1 MTESTGSETRK
12 NLTLYGGATCVVL
25 VLVYF
30 GWIYPKKFVDATG
43 SLLSSA
49 IGELDFANRIPMVD
63 KDGNRLENSSN
74 PKFVGVWKER
84 KRLLDSSWSKL
95 DKVEKQDP
103 GLALTREMRAYYFW
117 IQKDYANA
125 RKWYRQALESDNTGK
140 DLVHRVRLN
149 LARLDLVE
157 GKHDDAL
164 QALSAVEK
172 SDRGSEWYVLEARI
186 HHSKGDQK
194 ARSEA
199 LANGYQRAGQEEKL
213 LRLVA
218 NAAFE
223 MSDDIAISCL
233 ESLNNKSAS
242 DYYVLARLKMEASD
256 PDSAHNALGEAGK
269 LDPRLCARLIKQD
282 AKVWG
287 DDPVAQEMQK
297 VGKETLDQRPAGPG
311 R

>member
-1 MTESTGSETRK
+1 MTESIGSETRK
-12 NLTLYGGATCVVL
+12 NLTLYGGATFVVL
-25 VLVYF
+25 LLVYF

-43 SLLSSA
+43 SLLSQA
-49 IGELDFANRIPMVD
+49 IGELDFAGRIPMVD
-63 KDGNRLENSSN
+63 KEGKPLKRSSN
-74 PKFVGVWKER
+74 PKFVNVWKER
-84 KRLLDSSWSKL
+84 QRLLDSSWAKL

-103 GLALTREMRAYYFW
+103 GLAVTMEMRAYFYW
-117 IQKDYANA
+117 IQEDYENA
-125 RKWYRQALESDNTGK
+125 RKWYRDALESDNTGR

-149 LARLDLVE
+149 LARIDLVE
-157 GKHDDAL
+157 NRHDDAL

-172 SDRGSEWYVLEARI
+172 TDRSSAWHVLEARI
-186 HHSKGDQK
+186 HHSKGDHG
-194 ARSEA
+194 ARSKA
-199 LANGYQRAGQEEKL
+199 LSQGYVRAGQEEKS

-242 DYYVLARLKMEASD
+242 DFYILARLKMEASD

-269 LDPRLCARLIKQD
+269 LDPKLCAQLIQQD
-282 AKVWG
+282 AKIWG

-297 VGKETLDQRPAGPG
+297 VGKETLDQRPSGPG